1 MLKKLRRKFTL
12 ITFAM
17 ASLVLLVVL
26 IFNTVTSYQAQKR
39 EIYRSLDR
47 VSEIARQNIDE
58 PPASLPPEGGEGEFQ
73 ADPPQGGQG
82 DFQEAPPPGGEDSA
96 RGLPRMGRD
105 DLPAVYSFAVLCDED
120 GSVTRTFA
128 MNADMTEDDLTEAV
142 RLALAAK
149 SDGGT
154 LRSLDLIYR
163 RYTLPDGTEIA
174 FASYAALSGTV
185 RRDVLISLAV
195 FVVGAGLLFGVSL
208 FLSGLA
214 IKPVAEAWEGQKRF
228 VADVSHDLRTPLTVI
243 LANNNILR
251 THPDETVAEQM
262 KWIDAT
268 DEEAGRMKSL
278 TEKML
283 ELSRSETVGAGIELH
298 PVDLSDLVRETVMHF
313 EPVAYE
319 AGVEIDGEIEPGITV
334 LSDHDSFSRIA
345 HVLIDNAIKYAGRG
359 GTVKV
364 TLSRKKQIAFAVKN
378 PGTIPE
384 EDLQHLFD
392 RFYRADAARSVGG
405 HGLGLSIA
413 KNLTAAIKGKIAV
426 ASSAAEGTVFT
437 VTLPDKS

>member
-1 MLKKLRRKFTL
+1 MLKKLKRKFTL
-12 ITFAM
+12 ITLAL

-47 VSEIARQNIDE
+47 VSEIARQNTAE
-58 PPASLPPEGGEGEFQ
+58 PPAELPPEGGEGEF
-73 ADPPQGGQG
+73 A
-82 DFQEAPPPGGEDSA
+82 EAPPPGEPEGGQPERGQPE

-105 DLPAVYSFAVLCDED
+105 ELPSVYAFAVICDSD
-120 GSVTRTFA
+120 GNIVRTFA
-128 MNADMTEDDLTEAV
+128 MNADMSEEDLADAV

-149 SDGGT
+149 KDEGT

-163 RYTLPDGTEIA
+163 RYTDADGTGIA
-174 FASYAALSGTV
+174 FSSSAALTRTV

-195 FVVGAGLLFGVSL
+195 FFVGAALLAIVSL

-251 THPDETVAEQM
+251 THPDETVAQQM

-283 ELSRSETVGAGIELH
+283 ELSRSETVGSGIELH
-298 PVDLSDLVRETVMHF
+298 PVDLSDLVGEIVMHF
-313 EPVAYE
+313 EPVAFE
-319 AGVEIDGEIEPGITV
+319 AGVELSGSVEPGITTQ
-334 LSDHDSFSRIA
+334 SDRDSFSRIA
-345 HVLIDNAIKYAGRG
+345 HILIDNAIKYAGRG
-359 GTVKV
+359 NSVEV
-364 TLSRKKQIAFAVKN
+364 TLARKKQIVFTVKN
-378 PGTIPE
+378 PGVSPE
-384 EDLQHLFD
+384 EDLAHVFD
-392 RFYRADAARSVGG
+392 RFYRADRVRSVGG

-426 ASSAAEGTVFT
+426 ASTQESGTVFT
-437 VTLPDKS
+437 VTLPDKP